1 MFSSRK
7 RLLRLQYLVHDLLLT
22 LLAFLFTYAVRSRLP
37 RLWPVLNPLYPIE
50 KYWPLL
56 AGAMILCPVIGYG
69 LGTYQRMQQRTKLQL
84 AGDSITL
91 VIVAS
96 IPAFAALYLFHAGDV
111 SRTFVLMFA
120 AGEAVLLASGRCLF
134 FSAGSW
140 FRERLD
146 WHRFC
151 LIVGTG
157 TAGRELAKYIEAG
170 HSHGLR
176 LVGFVQTPGT
186 PADDLDG
193 TYRIF
198 SVEAVSPLLDR
209 EPVDEVLFA
218 ISHEEL
224 RHVEPLLLRCQ
235 QEGIHTRFHLDFL
248 PLSVSHVYLE
258 TLQDVPLL
266 TFAPTPDNELLL
278 FLKRALDVVLA
289 LVALFV
295 LSPVLLAVAVAVLL
309 SSPGPVLYTQ
319 TRYGVNGRRFTLFKF
334 RSMVVDADK
343 LRDQLEAHNET
354 EGPAFKMANDP
365 RCTRVGRWLRR
376 FSLDELPQL
385 WNILRGDMSFVGPRP
400 LPEELAKYEIW
411 QRRRL
416 RMRPGLTCL
425 WVVEG
430 RSKIKFDRWMQL
442 DLAYIDNWS
451 LWLDLKIFLKTIPL
465 VLRGRGAC

>member
-1 MFSSRK
+1 MFSSRT
-7 RLLRLQYLVHDLLLT
+7 RLLRFQCLFHDLLLT
-22 LLAFLFTYAVRSRLP
+22 LLAFPLTYALRSRLP
-37 RLWPVLNPLYPIE
+37 RVWPALNPLYPIE
-50 KYWPLL
+50 TYWPLL
-56 AGAMILCPVIGYG
+56 AGAMVLFPVIGYG
-69 LGTYQRMQQRTKLQL
+69 MGTYQRVPQRTKLQL

-96 IPAFAALYLFHAGDV
+96 VPAFAALYLFHAGYV
-111 SRTFVLMFA
+111 SRTLVLLFA
-120 AGEAVLLASGRCLF
+120 AVEAVLLTLGRWCF
-134 FSAGSW
+134 FSAGAW
-140 FRERLD
+140 FRNRLERY
-146 WHRFC
+146 RYC

-157 TAGRELAKYIEAG
+157 AAGRELAKYIEDG
-170 HSHGLR
+170 RSHGLR
-176 LVGFVQTPGT
+176 LVGFVET
-186 PADDLDG
+186 PAADAGDLNG
-193 TYRIF
+193 NYRVF
-198 SVEAVSPLLDR
+198 SLEAVSKLLDR

-218 ISHEEL
+218 VNHDEL

-235 QEGIHTRFHLDFL
+235 EEGIHTRFHLDFL
-248 PLSVSHVYLE
+248 PMSVSHVYLE

-266 TFAPTPDNELLL
+266 TFAPTPNDELLL
-278 FLKRALDVVLA
+278 FLKRALDAVLA
-289 LVALFV
+289 AVALIV
-295 LSPVLLAVAVAVLL
+295 LSPVLLAVALAVRV
-309 SSPGPVLYTQ
+309 SSPGPILYRQ

-334 RSMVVDADK
+334 RSMVAGADK
-343 LRDQLEAHNET
+343 LREELEERNET
-354 EGPAFKMANDP
+354 EGPVFKMANDP
-365 RCTRVGRWLRR
+365 RCTTVGRWLRR

-400 LPEELAKYEIW
+400 LPEELAKYQIW